1 MLKGRVLV
9 RILWLKA
16 TETDAR
22 THTQHTHNITIPT
35 HTHAHT
41 HTRAHTHNLLEAD
54 SATHRIIGNAEKQG
68 FKTETGASDTRGGL
82 SRQPHE
88 VNHFQ

>member
-1 MLKGRVLV
+1 MQELTPS
-9 RILWLKA
+9 I
-16 TETDAR
+16 
-22 THTQHTHNITIPT
+22 HTTSPSPT
-35 HTHAHT
+35 HTHVHT
-41 HTRAHTHNLLEAD
+41 HARSTHNLLEAY

-82 SRQPHE
+82 SRQHHE

>member
-22 THTQHTHNITIPT
+22 THTQHTHNITIPNT
-35 HTHAHT
+35 QTCA
-41 HTRAHTHNLLEAD
+41 HTRARSHNLLEAY

-82 SRQPHE
+82 SRQHHE